1 MAFRWKQPIEMAQQ
15 GKGGQD
21 AADQA
26 GPENLAGMYAFGM
39 SGYVPNSAVYDPA
52 GNAAAYM
59 QGYNPTNPVAATVT
73 EQPRWNGML
82 SRAPQEF
89 NNAGQGAVTGETIPF
104 EQYQIQKQIEQLE
117 AQLRDIDA
125 RIAQIDKEVP
135 GIGGNEWEIAAKRA
149 EVGDYAAYDNIVNR
163 GQNQIA
169 AAKSAVAGMENEL
182 YNAAKLT
189 WGLKAK
195 SSEDREAAKTQIKV
209 ALDRTKATAEKTGA
223 PLPGIYYELESKLA
237 EMENEPAGGENIG
250 NANARVT
257 ANGMW
262 SKAKAR
268 TITDADINAIKAQ
281 IKSNPNGE
289 ETAELTKIV
298 EQYEN
303 DTVEKRAAAAQ
314 RKKAAKAKIAE
325 LQKLPVYQQEQI
337 FDSLSKT
344 LQDDILKQAQ
354 WDTTSNRGLVWKR

>member
-59 QGYNPTNPVAATVT
+59 QGYNPTNPVPATVT
-73 EQPRWNGML
+73 EQPRWNGMP

-163 GQNQIA
+163 GQNRIA
-169 AAKSAVAGMENEL
+169 SANSAADGIKNEL

-195 SSEDREAAKTQIKV
+195 NSDDREAARNQIEV
-209 ALDRTKATAEKTGA
+209 ALVKAEEAAVKNGTE
-223 PLPGIYYELESKLA
+223 LPQIYYDLKSKLDEIDA
-237 EMENEPAGGENIG
+237 EGSG
-250 NANARVT
+250 N
-257 ANGMW
+257 
-262 SKAKAR
+262 
-268 TITDADINAIKAQ
+268 DAEGIL
-281 IKSNPNGE
+281 NGE
-289 ETAELTKIV
+289 QWENKVYTAVKDGTYDKAMEKEALKFVADYPNDPRSKEIAKIV
-298 EQYEN
+298 EDNKGNTKEA
-303 DTVEKRAAAAQ
+303 RAEAARQ
-314 RKKAAKAKIAE
+314 KKAAKNLYNEAKNMSKDD
-325 LQKLPVYQQEQI
+325 LFNWYHNLTDKQRKLLEDQGYKV
-337 FDSLSKT
+337 D
-344 LQDDILKQAQ
+344 
-354 WDTTSNRGLVWKR
+354 LVKGTIQ